1 MFVVYEYRLGV
12 ERKRWQSDRWEE
24 KTSRWTRLSEF
35 RTLEEANDYLQDRMN
50 KARDKGLDVSYTIV
64 MES

>member
-1 MFVVYEYRLGV
+1 MFVVYEV
-12 ERKRWQSDRWEE
+12 EFRKQKPWEVD
-24 KTSRWTRLSEF
+24 KNLKSNWRRLSEF
-35 RTLEEANDYLQDRMN
+35 KTLEEANYYLQERMN